1 MGFGISAAS
10 LFGLVLVIASLS
22 LFVTSKLK
30 PSLYE
35 DSDNI
40 YVIAGVLCGLILM
53 VNIDL
58 NPAMSFQQ
66 LLLLP
71 ATITLM
77 WRFVNLRAE
86 NKQLKGGDRSTGRDA
101 PRKSG
106 YNARIED
113 EPEYVPAK
121 RGTRRTKDRFDRN
134 NNDREDREELSSRRS
149 ATRELPEDRFVDTAP
164 RRRLAEPDR
173 TEVSS
178 LTRRQND
185 SWDSDDDWND
195 EAPAPIRRALPDGD
209 LANQQPERRSARR
222 RPERPDLDDPD
233 RNLDSNDDPG
243 SAPRRRR
250 PRPENPGDGGQQV
263 ASTRSTRRRPETSS
277 KEGTTANYVDYEPID
292 PPSGLPSS
300 GSEPIVFPDRY

>member
-40 YVIAGVLCGLILM
+40 YVVAGVVCGLILM

-86 NKQLKGGDRSTGRDA
+86 NKQLKGGGRSTGRESSLKSGD
-101 PRKSG
+101 RKS
-106 YNARIED
+106 
-113 EPEYVPAK
+113 V
-121 RGTRRTKDRFDRN
+121 
-134 NNDREDREELSSRRS
+134 
-149 ATRELPEDRFVDTAP
+149 V
-164 RRRLAEPDR
+164 
-173 TEVSS
+173 
-178 LTRRQND
+178 
-185 SWDSDDDWND
+185 
-195 EAPAPIRRALPDGD
+195 
-209 LANQQPERRSARR
+209 
-222 RPERPDLDDPD
+222 
-233 RNLDSNDDPG
+233 
-243 SAPRRRR
+243 
-250 PRPENPGDGGQQV
+250 
-263 ASTRSTRRRPETSS
+263 
-277 KEGTTANYVDYEPID
+277 
-292 PPSGLPSS
+292 
-300 GSEPIVFPDRY
+300 